1 MTGQVRCSPRHIGRE
16 GKNGTIA
23 FITQKIDEDA
33 FPSIRRKC
41 TLSKATFPATN
52 AKVPF
57 VVPIFLLCS
66 GS

>member
-1 MTGQVRCSPRHIGRE
+1 MFSPRHIRRE
-16 GKNGTIA
+16 GKNGTIV
-23 FITQKIDEDA
+23 FITKKIDKHA
-33 FPSIRRKC
+33 FPSIHRKC

-66 GS
+66 GN